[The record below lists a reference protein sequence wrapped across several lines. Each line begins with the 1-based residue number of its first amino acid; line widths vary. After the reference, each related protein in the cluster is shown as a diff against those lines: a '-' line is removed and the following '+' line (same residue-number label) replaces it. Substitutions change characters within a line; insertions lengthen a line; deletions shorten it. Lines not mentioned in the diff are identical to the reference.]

1 MEILSGYTHENSVH
15 CLLDGARRR
24 IDSSKSRSFQKS
36 IFTGQNIFFMLK
48 QVFLLEEKPI
58 IFKIFVLVLLILLS
72 TLITFFV
79 GLLAAIPLFDA
90 NATTLLQEAGQL
102 ATTRDIQI
110 MKFLQ
115 VINQLGV
122 FIIPSLLFA
131 WMASRQPRRFLGADQ
146 LPDRLSVLATAVL
159 IFTMLPAVSWLISV
173 NEHMQLPD
181 RLDSIETW
189 MRNSEEQAARLTRAF
204 LDVETYTGLAFN
216 IFMVGIVASL
226 GEELLFR
233 SVLIRLFKQWFGNI
247 HVAVIVSS
255 ILFSLFHLQFFG
267 FLPRLLLGLV
277 MGYLFV
283 WSGSL
288 WLPVIAHFVN
298 NASAVVV
305 YFFYFK
311 GATSTPVEEFGHV
324 ENNYIFASSIA
335 LSIGLLIFIYLK
347 NERAGNLLKD

>member
-1 MEILSGYTHENSVH
+1 
-15 CLLDGARRR
+15 
-24 IDSSKSRSFQKS
+24 
-36 IFTGQNIFFMLK
+36 MLK
-48 QVFLLEEKPI
+48 NVFLLEGKPVL
-58 IFKIFVLVLLILLS
+58 FKIFVLILLILLS
-72 TLITFFV
+72 TLITFFT

-90 NATTLLQEAGQL
+90 SPAMLLQEAGKLQS
-102 ATTRDIQI
+102 AKDIQI

-115 VINQLGV
+115 IINQLGV

-131 WMASRQPRRFLGADQ
+131 WMASTQPWRYLAAHK
-146 LPDRLSVLATAVL
+146 LPDRLSVLVTALL
-159 IFTMLPAVSWLISV
+159 IFTMLPTVSWLISI
-173 NEHMQLPD
+173 NEQMQLPGW
-181 RLDSIETW
+181 LSGLEAW
-189 MRNSEEQAARLTRAF
+189 MRSSEEQAARLTRAF
-204 LDVETYTGLAFN
+204 LDVETYSGLAFN
-216 IFMVGIVASL
+216 IFMVGVVASL

-233 SVLIRLFKQWFGNI
+233 SVMIRLFKQWFGNI

-267 FLPRLLLGLV
+267 FLPRLMLGLV

-311 GATSTPVEEFGHV
+311 GATDRPVEQFGNI
-324 ENNYIFASSIA
+324 ENNYLFVLSIA
-335 LSIGLLIFIYLK
+335 LSISLLLVIYLK
-347 NERAGNLLKD
+347 NKREGNFLKD